1 MAPITLHLRAETKP
15 LEHRSALSP
24 AVVKKLVESGF
35 RVNVE
40 RSPTDPER
48 IFKDSDYEPYANL
61 VEAFS
66 WPKAP
71 RDHVIIGLKELP
83 EEDFP
88 LKHTHIQFAHCYKGQ
103 AGWDQVLGRFASG
116 GGTLYD
122 MEFLEDDNRRRVAAF
137 GYHAG
142 YAGAALALEDWAW
155 QLQHGAEIPLPGK
168 KPYNTE
174 SDLLKE
180 VKSDVAAGIGKNDG
194 KAPQILIIGSL
205 GRCGR
210 GAIDLCL
217 AAGIPETNLLKW
229 DLAETSAKDGPYE
242 EIRESDIF
250 INCIYLDKPIPKFV
264 TEDFLKEGS
273 SNRRLS
279 VVCDVSCDTTNPH
292 NPIPFCNRPTYFD
305 KPTVAVDSF
314 ANPPLSYIT
323 IDHLPSLLPRE
334 ASEAFSNA
342 LLPSLLE
349 LPNASTAPVWQ
360 RARKVFEEKLAT
372 LPLTHGLAKSS

>member
-1 MAPITLHLRAETKP
+1 MAPVTLHLRAETKP

-24 AVVKKLVESGF
+24 DVVQKLVKNGF
-35 RVNVE
+35 KVNVE
-40 RSPTDPER
+40 KSPKNPKR
-48 IFKDSDYEPYANL
+48 IFEDADYEPYATL
-61 VEAFS
+61 VDEFS
-66 WPKAP
+66 WPQAP
-71 RDHVIIGLKELP
+71 EDHLIIGLKELP

-103 AGWDQVLGRFASG
+103 AGWEQVLGRFAAG

-122 MEFLEDDNRRRVAAF
+122 MEFLEDKNRRRVAAF

-142 YAGAALALEDWAW
+142 YAGAALALENWAW
-155 QLQHGAEIPLPGK
+155 QIQHAETPLPGK
-168 KPYNTE
+168 KPYNTQ
-174 SDLLKE
+174 SDLVKE
-180 VKSDVAAGIGKNDG
+180 VKSDVSAGVAKNDG
-194 KAPQILIIGSL
+194 KAPQILIIGAL

-217 AAGIPETNLLKW
+217 AAGIPESNLLRW
-229 DLAETSAKDGPYE
+229 DLAETSAKAGPYP
-242 EIRESDIF
+242 EIRQADIF

-264 TEDFLKEGS
+264 TEDFLKEDPG
-273 SNRRLS
+273 NRKLS

-292 NPIPFCNRPTYFD
+292 NPIPFCNKATYFD
-305 KPTVAVDSF
+305 KPTIAVESF

-349 LPNASTAPVWQ
+349 LSNAENAPVWQ
-360 RARKVFEEKLAT
+360 EARKLFEKKLAT
-372 LPLTHGLAKSS
+372 LPQSKGHTKSS

>member
-1 MAPITLHLRAETKP
+1 MAQVTLHLRAETKP

-24 AVVKKLVESGF
+24 TVVKKLSENGF
-35 RVNVE
+35 RVHVE
-40 RSPTDPER
+40 RSPQNPKR
-48 IFKDSDYEPYANL
+48 IFDDSDYEPYATL
-61 VEAFS
+61 VDEFS
-66 WPKAP
+66 WPQAP
-71 RDHVIIGLKELP
+71 EDHLIIGLKELP

-103 AGWDQVLGRFASG
+103 AGWDQVLGRFAAG

-122 MEFLEDDNRRRVAAF
+122 MEFLEDKNRRRVAAF

-142 YAGAALALEDWAW
+142 YAGAALALENWAW
-155 QLQHGAEIPLPGK
+155 QLQHAETPLPGK
-168 KPYNTE
+168 KPYNTQH
-174 SDLLKE
+174 DLVHE
-180 VKSDVAAGIGKNDG
+180 VKTDVAAGVAKNDG
-194 KAPQILIIGSL
+194 KAPQILIIGAV

-217 AAGIPETNLLKW
+217 AAGIPESNLLRW
-229 DLAETSAKDGPYE
+229 DLAETSAKAGPYS
-242 EIRESDIF
+242 EIRQSDIF

-264 TEDFLKEGS
+264 TEDFLKEDPS
-273 SNRRLS
+273 SRKLS

-292 NPIPFCNRPTYFD
+292 NPIPFCNKPTYFD
-305 KPTVAVDSF
+305 KPTITVEGFS
-314 ANPPLSYIT
+314 NPPLSYIT

-349 LPNASTAPVWQ
+349 LPNADKAPVWQ
-360 RARKVFEEKLAT
+360 EARKLFQKKLAT
-372 LPLTHGLAKSS
+372 LPTSKNHNKNS